1 MNYESN
7 DETDESND
15 EISNNISKK
24 VIITDEEH
32 ENDLQIILKSAIKS
46 NDRELMICAMN
57 LLKKFDENK
66 TNTVAT
72 TSIRTNTKT
81 PKWLITLKCTVNPE
95 NNKKLNNQSFK
106 YAIAT
111 SKTSGNKKF
120 RLTKI
125 EKHLNEFNFEN
136 ITYPPNINDYETFEN
151 NNLSIKIII
160 FKETNN
166 EKELYFKY
174 NDINKNNRPNKLFLI
189 HLNSEHYVYV
199 TKPMLLL
206 SKYVKQID

>member
-32 ENDLQIILKSAIKS
+32 ENDLRIILKSAIKS

-81 PKWLITLKCTVNPE
+81 PKWLITFKMYS
-95 NNKKLNNQSFK
+95 QSRK
-106 YAIAT
+106 QQ
-111 SKTSGNKKF
+111 KT
-120 RLTKI
+120 
-125 EKHLNEFNFEN
+125 
-136 ITYPPNINDYETFEN
+136 
-151 NNLSIKIII
+151 
-160 FKETNN
+160 
-166 EKELYFKY
+166 
-174 NDINKNNRPNKLFLI
+174 
-189 HLNSEHYVYV
+189 
-199 TKPMLLL
+199 
-206 SKYVKQID
+206 